1 MLAVW
6 LAGGLI
12 SLCGAL
18 SVAELAATFPQTG
31 GWYAYLREGWGRLA
45 GFLFGWSELLL
56 IRASATGAVAT
67 VFSEYLLRTIGV
79 TPVPGSLTINLVAA
93 AAIAVT
99 AVLNI
104 RGVRIGAAIAGL
116 SSVAKYSGL
125 SIVVLLA
132 ALITPEHAIDATAS
146 TAGATI
152 DPRLFGLAL
161 ISALYA
167 YDGFADV
174 TFSGGEVANGSRTLP
189 RAIVI
194 GTIAIIVIYLAANA
208 AYLHVNGIERMAQSR
223 LVAADTMQALIG
235 RAGVAF
241 ISVVVM
247 LSTMGTLTG
256 IMLTAP
262 RIFFAMADDRLF
274 FTALARVHAR
284 YRTPYVAITLAAAL
298 GIVFVLTRSFEQLSD
313 TFVLSIWPFYG
324 IAIAGLYRLRRT
336 RPDLARPYTVPGY
349 PVLPAIFIAGVVYLV
364 GNAMAADPLWT
375 GVTFGIVLAG
385 IPVYFLAFSSSRQQT
400 A

>member
-1 MLAVW
+1 MGAPVQEHVRAALPRRLGFWHAIGLVVGITIGSGIFRSPGVVASRVPDPMLMLAVW

-79 TPVPGSLTINLVAA
+79 TPVSGSLTINLVAA

-125 SIVVLLA
+125 AIVVLLA
-132 ALITPEHAIDATAS
+132 ALLTPEHAIDATAS

-174 TFSGGEVANGSRTLP
+174 SFSGGEVANGSRTLP

-194 GTIAIIVIYLAANA
+194 GTNA
-208 AYLHVNGIERMAQSR
+208 
-223 LVAADTMQALIG
+223 
-235 RAGVAF
+235 
-241 ISVVVM
+241 ISV
-247 LSTMGTLTG
+247 THAAR
-256 IMLTAP
+256 TA
-262 RIFFAMADDRLF
+262 IHHG
-274 FTALARVHAR
+274 AR
-284 YRTPYVAITLAAAL
+284 
-298 GIVFVLTRSFEQLSD
+298 G
-313 TFVLSIWPFYG
+313 
-324 IAIAGLYRLRRT
+324 
-336 RPDLARPYTVPGY
+336 
-349 PVLPAIFIAGVVYLV
+349 
-364 GNAMAADPLWT
+364 
-375 GVTFGIVLAG
+375 
-385 IPVYFLAFSSSRQQT
+385 SSSGSAPSAGSSAARSMIEEGAMHGGSRSSRPT
-400 A
+400 GRPRGGSPSAATGSE